1 MKIDWIEDGVL
12 AASGIPIGVKDLQF
26 LKEQGIAAI
35 VTLTEHPLTSQKE
48 ITQDVLKQLDIDTFH
63 VPIDDQFPP
72 NKIQVTDVL
81 NFIRARQAESRPVLI
96 HCAAGVG
103 RTGTLLHAYFLAKG
117 LGLDEAKLAVKSKRL
132 ASQWLMLTDRQKSF
146 VEYLAGVYEDPD
158 NEEF

>member
-26 LKEQGIAAI
+26 LREQGIAAI
-35 VTLTEHPLTSQKE
+35 VTLTKHPLTSQKE
-48 ITQDVLKQLDIDTFH
+48 ITQEVLKQLGIDTFH

-72 NKIQVTDVL
+72 TKAQVTDVL
-81 NFIRARQAESRPVLI
+81 NFIQARQAESKPVLI

-103 RTGTLLHAYFLAKG
+103 RTGTMLHAYFLAKG
-117 LGLDEAKLAVKSKRL
+117 LGLDEAKVQVKSKRL

-146 VEYLAGVYEDPD
+146 VEYLAAVYEEADY
-158 NEEF
+158 EEF

>member
-12 AASGIPIGVKDLQF
+12 AASSIPIGVKDLQF
-26 LKEQGIAAI
+26 LNEQGIAAI
-35 VTLTEHPLTSQKE
+35 VTLTEHPLTGQKE
-48 ITQDVLKQLDIDTFH
+48 ITLDVLKQLGIDTFH

-72 NKIQVTDVL
+72 TKVQVTNVL
-81 NFIRARQAESRPVLI
+81 NFIRARQAESKPVLI

-132 ASQWLMLTDRQKSF
+132 ASQWLMLTDRQKTF
-146 VEYLAGVYEDPD
+146 LGYLAAVYEDPD